1 MSNLQQNWLM
11 TIGSYDSVVIIRH
24 GHPDG
29 DAIGSQFAL
38 KAYINKY
45 YPSCH
50 VYALGNDADP
60 YDMVGPMDTV
70 DKTIFDSALI
80 LALDCGNIER
90 LDTPYPLSDQTII
103 KVDHHLNNTPYGNI
117 QDVDDSC
124 GATCQLL
131 WRRFKEMGKP
141 LDPLIAY
148 YLAFGMI
155 TDTVSFS
162 AGYTSVETITAYAD
176 CLSYG
181 IDHVELFKNA
191 TSVTPDAFRGSTLI
205 RQYATIRDGLAYT
218 IIDQEMLDQAGL
230 KLEDVRDYVNELK
243 GIRGVEVWMIATPDP
258 DVEGGFKVSLR
269 SYKANINAIARRHN
283 GGGHLAASGCSAAN
297 MDEVLIIVDELKQAA
312 KSVEMG
318 KIS

>member
-1 MSNLQQNWLM
+1 M

-38 KAYINKY
+38 KAYIEKY
-45 YPSCH
+45 YPNVK

-60 YDMVGPMDTV
+60 YEMVGPMDTV
-70 DKTIFDSALI
+70 DQTIFDSALI

-90 LDTPYPLSDQTII
+90 LDSPYPLNDQTII
-103 KVDHHLNNTPYGNI
+103 KVDHHLNNTPYGTI

-131 WRRFKEMGKP
+131 WRRFKQMGKP
-141 LDPLIAY
+141 LDQRIAY
-148 YLAFGMI
+148 LLAFGLI

-162 AGYTSVETITAYAD
+162 AGYTSVETIQAYAD

-191 TSVTPDAFRGSTLI
+191 TSVKETAFRGANLI
-205 RQYATIRDGLAYT
+205 RQYATISDHVAYT
-218 IIDQEMLDQAGL
+218 IIDQTMLDQAGL

-258 DVEGGFKVSLR
+258 DVPNGYKISLR
-269 SYKANINAIARRHN
+269 SYKANINAIAVKHH

-297 MDEVLIIVDELKQAA
+297 RDEVLTIVEELKQAA
-312 KSVEMG
+312 KSV
-318 KIS
+318 